1 MRTGRSTLTAAL
13 TGALAL
19 GVFTAPPAQAADTGI
34 KISNVV
40 VNKGKPIVVGI
51 TDVKVP
57 SISYRAT
64 APSGYTHA
72 AVDTTPFLYHGT
84 TAAKASETDAGDGL
98 IQHDLIYCYEDGRYA
113 ENCEGGLRIDPRY
126 NLDSNNDATTWKL
139 AFNAFL
145 SNKDRIESHGYLTGL
160 GSLQVK
166 RAARAT
172 VNASPEPVAKNK
184 TLTVTGKL
192 TRADWVRHAYVG
204 YGNKLAKL
212 QFRKAGTSTYTTV
225 KYVRASSTG
234 ALKTTVTAT
243 TDGYWRWTFGQT
255 STTGGATAKGDYVD
269 VR

>member
-19 GVFTAPPAQAADTGI
+19 GVFTAPPAQAADTGV
-34 KISNVV
+34 KVSNLV

-51 TDVKVP
+51 TDEKYP
-57 SISYRAT
+57 SVSFRMTWPA
-64 APSGYTHA
+64 GYTSRDITA
-72 AVDTTPFLYHGT
+72 FPYLYHGT
-84 TAAKASETDAGDGL
+84 TAAKGLDSGGIRTGHVIYHDDTPSSAKVEGDL
-98 IQHDLIYCYEDGRYA
+98 Y
-113 ENCEGGLRIDPRY
+113 IDPRWT
-126 NLDSNNDATTWKL
+126 LDSNNDATTWKTAVWIRL
-139 AFNAFL
+139 WASETKLKA
-145 SNKDRIESHGYLTGL
+145 EEYLPVSGTV
-160 GSLQVK
+160 QVK

-192 TRADWVRHAYVG
+192 TRADWVKHKYVG

-225 KYVRASSTG
+225 KTVRANSTG
-234 ALKTTVTAT
+234 NLKTTVKAT

-255 STTGGATAKGDYVD
+255 STTGGATAAGDYVD
-269 VR
+269 VK